1 MYHTHRLF
9 SKKFIRQAVCT
20 AVLLCSLHAA
30 SAANPLPD
38 SFNPN
43 ANSTVNAV
51 ARQPD
56 GKLVIGGRFS
66 SIGGVQK
73 RYLARLNVDGS
84 LDTTFSVTTNGDI
97 HRIVIQPDNKIIIG
111 GRFTSVSGAVDSKYV
126 ARINSDGTLDT
137 TFVAEIPR
145 PCHAIAVQLA
155 DDKIVVGGEGYLLR
169 LNPGGSLD
177 SGFSQPSPSGASATV
192 YDLVIQTDTR
202 ILAAGSFFK
211 IGSTPAQYIA
221 RISSAG
227 VPETTFSPGIDG
239 TVNCIALEPNGNVL
253 IGGAFNFVAST
264 LRPSLA
270 RLKPNGVIEPTSSSM
285 PLTMRGSVKDLLVL
299 TAGEFIAAGDALF
312 TATTGGASAFNLV
325 KLTFAGGIDPTFDPQ
340 VQGGVNEVLAQPDGR
355 LIIVGDFGSSGK
367 ITRRSI
373 ARLVDTTPVT
383 SAEFTSSSAT
393 LSETAGTHTVTVTMP
408 AAISANYTLPFT
420 VATGTATAGKDYTK
434 LVSPLTFAVGE
445 VSKDI
450 VINLLD
456 DGLVENDETL
466 TITLGTPSDPAVALG
481 AAKVFT
487 LTIQS
492 DDTPPVI
499 TVDPSSQIVPV
510 GAPVSFTSAA
520 TGTPAP
526 TFQWTKNRSSIR
538 SATATTH
545 NIPSAKLTD
554 AGAYAM
560 KAIGANVTDISANAN
575 LTVVDQTDFT
585 FAAPT
590 TGSVVMSVK
599 AASPEV
605 ETFQW
610 FKGITPLA
618 NDARILGATTSRLTI
633 KGLTTADAGDYHC
646 EVTASPGML
655 SGGTN
660 TLIVYDS
667 APALTGISPLSLT
680 TTMVSENYNFIQP
693 IDPDPL
699 KTPTSF
705 VITGLPRG
713 LTYNRATGQIS
724 GRALVSG
731 TFDKIK
737 ITPSNLKGKGT
748 TFDAVLQVLP
758 LPPGTS
764 GSYIGLVDKDPVVNA
779 GLGGRLTMSVT
790 STGALSGR
798 LLAGAESLAF
808 RGVLDTSAAGGDPT
822 AEITLKRSGGRP
834 SFVLNLTLHPGSHL
848 LDGALTITGG
858 LDSAAINGWSNIWSS
873 RGNPVVDFLGYHTF
887 IMDIAPGDDGIEAI
901 PQGCGYASIKVA
913 TSGTSTVVGKAGDG
927 SPISFRGLLGPTGQV
942 LLQQMLYRNTG
953 SLQGTLGIAAN
964 ADHTVGGSLD
974 WHKAMQLNPRE
985 RNYKAGF
992 TTLPLLVRGGIYT
1005 APNRT
1010 DPAMGLTAGP
1020 DNAELLFVEGGI
1032 SSAPQSPDVVF
1043 QISTGAT
1050 GLMPTF
1056 ASGNNPDK
1064 VTFSVNRSTGA
1075 FTGRF
1080 TLVNTISLSPLKKIT
1095 RTVTYSGMIYRDGA
1109 SQRGCGFFT
1118 MAKLPAT
1125 PADPATTTDI
1135 LAGACMLIPH

>member
-1 MYHTHRLF
+1 MPSVHLF
-9 SKKFIRQAVCT
+9 PLKQLISVSLLAV
-20 AVLLCSLHAA
+20 A
-30 SAANPLPD
+30 SIAIQGHSATSVDPVPD
-38 SFNPN
+38 SLKVD
-43 ANSTVNAV
+43 VNTSITAV
-51 ARQPD
+51 ARQTD
-56 GKLVIGGRFS
+56 GKLLIGGSFGTVNRVGRLF
-66 SIGGVQK
+66 
-73 RYLARLNVDGS
+73 LARLNVDGS
-84 LDTTFSVTTNGDI
+84 LDTSFNPAPSGVVN
-97 HRIVIQPDNKIIIG
+97 RIVLQADGKILIG
-111 GRFTSVSGAVDSKYV
+111 GSFVAVSGFTTARI
-126 ARINSDGTLDT
+126 ARINEDGSVDT
-137 TFVAEIPR
+137 SFSAQLPGR
-145 PCHAIAVQLA
+145 CFAIAVQPG
-155 DDKIVVGGEGYLLR
+155 DSKIVVGGEGYLER
-169 LNPGGSLD
+169 LEVNGSSDPSFNRLVPGGGTSTVHDIALQPD
-177 SGFSQPSPSGASATV
+177 TKILASGSFTILGSHQQLNVARITATGNVDSATFDPRV
-192 YDLVIQTDTR
+192 NGTVYTMALHPDGRILIGGDFGTVDTNPRPKLARLDPDGSIDSSFNLQPEIINGSIYDLV
-202 ILAAGSFFK
+202 L
-211 IGSTPAQYIA
+211 
-221 RISSAG
+221 
-227 VPETTFSPGIDG
+227 
-239 TVNCIALEPNGNVL
+239 L
-253 IGGAFNFVAST
+253 
-264 LRPSLA
+264 PS
-270 RLKPNGVIEPTSSSM
+270 
-285 PLTMRGSVKDLLVL
+285 
-299 TAGEFIAAGDALF
+299 GEIYAAGDAIF
-312 TATTGGASAFNLV
+312 IPSSGAVSVNLG
-325 KLTFAGGIDPTFDPQ
+325 KIDASGNVDGTFDPR
-340 VQGGVNEVLAQPDGR
+340 VQGAVSEALVQPDGR
-355 LIIVGDFGSSGK
+355 LVLVGDFRSVNGS
-367 ITRRSI
+367 IRTYI

-393 LSETAGTHTVTVTMP
+393 LSETAGTQTITITMP
-408 AAISANYTLPFT
+408 AAISAKYTLPFT

-434 LVSPLTFAVGE
+434 LVSPLTFAAGE

-633 KGLTTADAGDYHC
+633 KGLATADAGDYHC

-667 APALTGISPLSLT
+667 APALTGISPLILT

-822 AEITLKRSGGRP
+822 AEINLKRSGGRP

-927 SPISFRGLLGPTGQV
+927 SPISFSGLLGPTGQI

-964 ADHTVGGSLD
+964 AEQTVGGSLD